1 MFALMYSLLYNTSNI
16 KQLKYL
22 EILNSG
28 FLPLQQAFK
37 LQVWRHLVED
47 DDLRIDIL
55 PTGMEEILEKVRNA
69 GHSYVTAH
77 HYELSLRVNLA
88 ILS

>member
-1 MFALMYSLLYNTSNI
+1 M
-16 KQLKYL
+16 KYL

-28 FLPLQQAFK
+28 FLPLQQTFK

-55 PTGMEEILEKVRNA
+55 PTGMEEILEKVGDA
-69 GHSYVTAH
+69 AHGDVAAH
-77 HYELSLRVNLA
+77 HYELSLRVHLA
-88 ILS
+88 ILHIMNT